1 MKLKILL
8 LASFISTSLFAEQL
22 PIGSWRTHLAY
33 NNTEVIAQTKD
44 KVYAVSEGAL
54 FSIGKY
60 DNGVEILS
68 KISGLNDNNILRIGY
83 SKDNDILLIA
93 YANSNIDLLTE
104 DGIFNISDIYRKNI
118 SGSKTINDIYFK
130 DDFAYL
136 SCDFGIVV
144 LNLKKQEV
152 TDTYIIGLTGETT
165 PVYSLAELNGKF
177 YATTEN
183 AILTAN
189 STGVNLANFENWV
202 KLANAPT
209 SGTNAR
215 AITYGNSLFLL
226 QTDGDVHTYWSGAW
240 VNSTTFSSVVN
251 LNSNDN
257 YLFVLNK
264 QQVNYYKNG
273 DVTTPSI
280 ISRVDTKMAIYDPE
294 DNDIWVAA
302 SYAGVGKWSIANQ
315 SFDLFRPSGPTVN
328 YAWRIIYSNGK
339 ILTIPGGRW
348 AVEYN
353 RIGHVMMFENGV
365 WTNILNDFIPGP
377 TGAAMT
383 LYATDFVDA
392 VIDPLD
398 NAHFFVATYGTGIYE
413 FRENKFYKLY
423 NAENSGVETIFPT
436 RKPEYAY
443 YKYHRIDGLTYDD
456 EGNLWFLN
464 SGTSSTVK
472 YMPKN
477 STGAVKMVPFESIK
491 SVGTAQDIIISKQ
504 NKKQKWVLIPRRL
517 DNYTTGMFTFNDNG
531 TETSDDDISR
541 LFTFFYDQ
549 DGKKFQ
555 PSNFLCVAQ
564 DQDKALWL
572 GTSEGPIVLTNQSK
586 AFDADYT
593 CTRIKIPRND
603 GTNLADYL
611 LDGIK
616 VNAIAVDGANRKWI
630 GTESSGVFL
639 VSPNGLETIEH
650 FTSENS
656 PLLSD
661 NIISIGINDKTGEVF
676 FGTGKG
682 LISYQSDAIEGGD
695 SFTNVHAFP
704 NPVRETYHGVIT
716 ITGLV
721 TDSRVKITDIA
732 GNVVFETIS
741 NGGIATWDG
750 NRRTGE
756 RVATGVYLALCFS
769 PDGQQYATTKILV
782 IN

>member
-1 MKLKILL
+1 MKIKTLILVC
-8 LASFISTSLFAEQL
+8 FISLTLFAEQL
-22 PIGSWRTHLAY
+22 PMGSWRTHLAY
-33 NNTEVIAQTKD
+33 NNTEIIAQTKD

-60 DNGVEILS
+60 DDGVEILS
-68 KISGLNDNNILRIGY
+68 KISGLNDNNISRIGY
-83 SKDNDILLIA
+83 SKENDILLIA

-104 DGIFNISDIYRKNI
+104 NGIFNISDIYRKNM
-118 SGSKTINDIYFK
+118 SGSKIINDIYFK

-152 TDTYIIGLTGETT
+152 TDTYIIGLTGQITA
-165 PVYSLAELNGKF
+165 VYSLAELDGKF
-177 YATTEN
+177 YATTKD
-183 AILTAN
+183 AVLRAN
-189 STGVNLANFENWV
+189 TTGVNLANFENWT
-202 KLANAPT
+202 KLADAPS
-209 SGTNAR
+209 SGTNVSAVS
-215 AITYGNSLFLL
+215 YGNALYLL
-226 QTDGDVHTYWSGAW
+226 QTDGDVHIYKSDAW
-240 VNSTTFSSVVN
+240 NGSKLFSN
-251 LNSNDN
+251 IANINSNDG
-257 YLFVLNK
+257 YLFVINK
-264 QQVNYYKNG
+264 QQINYYRNG
-273 DVTTPSI
+273 DLTTPTT
-280 ISRVDTKMAIYDPE
+280 ISRVDTKMALYDAE
-294 DNDIWVAA
+294 DNNVWIAA
-302 SYAGVGKWSIANQ
+302 SYAGVGKWSITNQ

-339 ILTIPGGRW
+339 ILVIPGGRW

-365 WTNILNDFIPGP
+365 WTNILNDAIPAP
-377 TGAAMT
+377 TGATTT

-392 VIDPLD
+392 AIDPLD
-398 NAHFFVATYGTGIYE
+398 NSHFFVATYGTGIYE
-413 FRENKFYKLY
+413 FRDNKYYKLY

-436 RKPEYAY
+436 RKPDYAY
-443 YKYHRIDGLTYDD
+443 YKYHRIDGLTYD
-456 EGNLWFLN
+456 EQGNLWFLN
-464 SGTSSTVK
+464 SGTSSTIK
-472 YMPKN
+472 YLPKN
-477 STGAVKMVPFESIK
+477 SNGVVKSVPFETIK
-491 SVGTAQDIIISKQ
+491 KVSTPQDIVISKQ
-504 NKKQKWVLIPRRL
+504 NKNQKWVLIPRI
-517 DNYTTGMFTFNDNG
+517 DNNTTGMFTFNDNN

-549 DGKKFQ
+549 DGNKFQ
-555 PSNFLCVAQ
+555 PTNFLCVAQ
-564 DQDKALWL
+564 DQDNALWM
-572 GTSEGPIVLTNQSK
+572 GTTDGPIVLNNQSK
-586 AFDADYT
+586 AFDANYT

-603 GTNLADYL
+603 GTNLADFL
-611 LDGIK
+611 LDGMKI
-616 VNAIAVDGANRKWI
+616 NAIAVDGANRKWI

-639 VSPNGLETIEH
+639 VSANGLETVKH

-656 PLLSD
+656 PLLSN
-661 NIISIGINDKTGEVF
+661 NIISIGINEKTGEVF

-695 SFTNVHAFP
+695 SFNNVHAFP

-721 TDSRVKITDIA
+721 TDSRVKITDIT

-741 NGGIATWDG
+741 NGGVATWDG

-769 PDGQQYATTKILV
+769 PEGQQYATTKILI

>member
-1 MKLKILL
+1 MKIKTLILVC
-8 LASFISTSLFAEQL
+8 FISLTLFAEQL
-22 PIGSWRTHLAY
+22 PMGSWRTHLAY
-33 NNTEVIAQTKD
+33 NNTEIIAQTKD

-60 DNGVEILS
+60 DDGVEILS
-68 KISGLNDNNILRIGY
+68 KISGLNDNNISRIGY
-83 SKDNDILLIA
+83 SKENDILLIA

-104 DGIFNISDIYRKNI
+104 NGIFNISDIYRKNM
-118 SGSKTINDIYFK
+118 SGSKIINDIYFK

-152 TDTYIIGLTGETT
+152 TDTYIIGLTGQITA
-165 PVYSLAELNGKF
+165 VYSLAELDGKF
-177 YATTEN
+177 YATTKD
-183 AILTAN
+183 AVLRAN
-189 STGVNLANFENWV
+189 TTGVNLANFENWT
-202 KLANAPT
+202 KLADAPS
-209 SGTNAR
+209 SGTNVSAVS
-215 AITYGNSLFLL
+215 YGNALYLL
-226 QTDGDVHTYWSGAW
+226 QTDGDVHIYKSDAW
-240 VNSTTFSSVVN
+240 NGSKLFSN
-251 LNSNDN
+251 IANINSNDG
-257 YLFVLNK
+257 YLFVINK
-264 QQVNYYKNG
+264 QQINYYRNG
-273 DVTTPSI
+273 DLTTPTT
-280 ISRVDTKMAIYDPE
+280 ISRVDTKMALYDAE
-294 DNDIWVAA
+294 DNNVWIAA
-302 SYAGVGKWSIANQ
+302 SYAGVGKWSITNQ

-339 ILTIPGGRW
+339 ILVIPGGRW

-365 WTNILNDFIPGP
+365 WTNILNDAIPAP
-377 TGAAMT
+377 TGATTT

-392 VIDPLD
+392 AIDPLD
-398 NAHFFVATYGTGIYE
+398 NSHFFVATYGTGIYE
-413 FRENKFYKLY
+413 FRDNKYYKLY

-436 RKPEYAY
+436 RKPDYAY
-443 YKYHRIDGLTYDD
+443 YKYHRIDGLTYD
-456 EGNLWFLN
+456 EQGNLWFLN
-464 SGTSSTVK
+464 SGTSSTIK
-472 YMPKN
+472 YLPKN
-477 STGAVKMVPFESIK
+477 SNGVVKSVPFETIK
-491 SVGTAQDIIISKQ
+491 NVSTPQDIVISKQ
-504 NKKQKWVLIPRRL
+504 NKNQKWVLIPRI
-517 DNYTTGMFTFNDNG
+517 DNNTTGMFTFNDNN

-549 DGKKFQ
+549 DGNKFQ
-555 PSNFLCVAQ
+555 PTNFLCVAQ
-564 DQDKALWL
+564 DQDNALWM
-572 GTSEGPIVLTNQSK
+572 GTTDGPIVLNNQSK
-586 AFDADYT
+586 AFDANYT

-603 GTNLADYL
+603 GTNLADFL
-611 LDGIK
+611 LDGMKI
-616 VNAIAVDGANRKWI
+616 NAIAVDGANRKWI

-639 VSPNGLETIEH
+639 VSANGLETVKH

-656 PLLSD
+656 PLLSN
-661 NIISIGINDKTGEVF
+661 NIISIGINEKTGEVF

-695 SFTNVHAFP
+695 SFNNVHAFP

-721 TDSRVKITDIA
+721 TDSRVKITDIT

-741 NGGIATWDG
+741 NGGVATWDG

-769 PDGQQYATTKILV
+769 PEGQQYATTKILI